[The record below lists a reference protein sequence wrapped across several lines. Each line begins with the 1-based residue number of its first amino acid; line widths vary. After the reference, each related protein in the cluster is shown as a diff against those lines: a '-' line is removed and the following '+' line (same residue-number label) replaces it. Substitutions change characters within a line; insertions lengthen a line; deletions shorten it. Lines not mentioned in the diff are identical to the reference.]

1 MDETRPYT
9 PELQRCQLIND
20 GEASTQIVSS
30 GGSECSLF
38 GLRSDLLALSDFCG
52 VELGIRKAGDS
63 RELRHPARHSPA
75 ILFIFSAKL
84 FAQRRLLVKHNKKME
99 EQPETRICW
108 NHGGL
113 ATQDNFRNLP
123 VKSISGGRVLR
134 NLLSGFKA
142 NS

>member
-1 MDETRPYT
+1 MMVKRLLKSFHPVVQNAVF
-9 PELQRCQLIND
+9 L
-20 GEASTQIVSS
+20 GSGQICWS
-30 GGSECSLF
+30 
-38 GLRSDLLALSDFCG
+38 LSDFCG